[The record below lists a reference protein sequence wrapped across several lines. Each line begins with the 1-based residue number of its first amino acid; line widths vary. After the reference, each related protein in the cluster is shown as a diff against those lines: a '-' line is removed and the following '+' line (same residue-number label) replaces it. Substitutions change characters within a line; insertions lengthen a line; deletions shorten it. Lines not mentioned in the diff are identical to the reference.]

1 MAYMIWAISYHM
13 IHMAHIIW
21 AIYMILNIFLGNKYY
36 HTAIVSVVFIFLTAI
51 LYLVGAIL
59 ICKKEGSDWLPGGD
73 EDGENDVS
81 FNQFDLNQSLNR
93 NSWKKSRNQ
102 SRAVEV
108 SPDFYQIARY
118 CSL

>member
-1 MAYMIWAISYHM
+1 MSALNLLVEDKVSFANLAPLYLL
-13 IHMAHIIW
+13 
-21 AIYMILNIFLGNKYY
+21 ILYLGNKYY

-108 SPDFYQIARY
+108 SDAFESENAHR
-118 CSL
+118 CT

>member
-1 MAYMIWAISYHM
+1 MSALNLLVEDKVSFSNLAPLYLL
-13 IHMAHIIW
+13 
-21 AIYMILNIFLGNKYY
+21 ILYLGNKYY

-108 SPDFYQIARY
+108 SDAFGSA
-118 CSL
+118 

>member
-1 MAYMIWAISYHM
+1 MSALNLLVEDKVSFSNLAPLYLL
-13 IHMAHIIW
+13 
-21 AIYMILNIFLGNKYY
+21 ILYLGNKYY

-108 SPDFYQIARY
+108 SDAFESENAHR
-118 CSL
+118 CT